1 MIRRLKEIPAGT
13 RALFVNV
20 THQMAR
26 EAITQLEQ
34 SGVNQLQFIPYGPD
48 VFTMEPT
55 FGDDVVPENVKL
67 AVTPD
72 EMDFVP
78 AGMEQVINIGHR
90 PCTANTRLRLLC
102 DWIRECNGRKKN
114 SRIIFTLWLPE
125 ITALSRC
132 SSAPEIWRA
141 SWIFFWKFWMRA

>member
-1 MIRRLKEIPAGT
+1 ML
-13 RALFVNV
+13 

-90 PCTANTRLRLLC
+90 PVLQT
-102 DWIRECNGRKKN
+102 
-114 SRIIFTLWLPE
+114 P
-125 ITALSRC
+125 
-132 SSAPEIWRA
+132 
-141 SWIFFWKFWMRA
+141 

>member
-1 MIRRLKEIPAGT
+1 M
-13 RALFVNV
+13 LFVNV

-90 PCTANTRLRLLC
+90 PCNNPGFLITGKNFPFFINADHALIQNFQKKIQLTLQISGALEHLLKAV
-102 DWIRECNGRKKN
+102 ISGSHGVN
-114 SRIIFTLWLPE
+114 IILEFFFFHYTL
-125 ITALSRC
+125 
-132 SSAPEIWRA
+132 
-141 SWIFFWKFWMRA
+141 

>member
-1 MIRRLKEIPAGT
+1 M
-13 RALFVNV
+13 LFVNV

-72 EMDFVP
+72 EMDLFLQGWSRSSISVIVP
-78 AGMEQVINIGHR
+78 VLQT
-90 PCTANTRLRLLC
+90 P
-102 DWIRECNGRKKN
+102 
-114 SRIIFTLWLPE
+114 
-125 ITALSRC
+125 
-132 SSAPEIWRA
+132 
-141 SWIFFWKFWMRA
+141 